1 MTARSRRAFAV
12 RRIIVAADS
21 SPHGR
26 AAMEAAAT
34 LAAELGAEVEGL
46 FVEDVNLFN
55 VAELA
60 LGRELHL
67 ISGRARAFDRAALE
81 SELRTEAAQARRALE
96 TLAGRWHVSV
106 SFRVV
111 RGRVEAEVITAAGTA
126 DLLVLGTASRPLGAH
141 RRPGST
147 AVAAAERAPGSVL
160 LLRPGGS
167 ITGRA
172 LVAYDGSEGAE
183 LALEAGV
190 RVTAGRKDALT
201 VLLVA
206 PTAEEAAAL
215 RGKLEGQLASRG
227 VTPRLLH
234 VPALELAE
242 MCRLTR
248 ETRTD
253 VLILSADN
261 KILSETG
268 HTRLLA
274 EAGCPILLV
283 R

>member
-1 MTARSRRAFAV
+1 MTAHSRRPFAV
-12 RRIIVAADS
+12 RRIIVAADA
-21 SPHGR
+21 SPYGR

-34 LAAELGAEVEGL
+34 LAAELGAEIEGL

-81 SELRTEAAQARRALE
+81 SELRTEASQARRALE

-111 RGRVEAEVITAAGTA
+111 RGRVEAEVITAAGAA
-126 DLLVLGTASRPLGAH
+126 DLLVLGTASRSLGAH
-141 RRPGST
+141 GRPGST

-172 LVAYDGSEGAE
+172 LVAYDGSDGAE

-190 RVTAGRKDALT
+190 RVTGGRKDALT

-206 PTAEEAAAL
+206 PTAEEATTL
-215 RGKLEGQLASRG
+215 RGKVEGQLAPRG
-227 VTPRLLH
+227 ITPRLLH
-234 VPALELAE
+234 VPGLDLAE

-248 ETRTD
+248 ATRTD

-261 KILSETG
+261 KVLSETG